1 MGQTSDNCRMIIF
14 LTVTA
19 VLYALMHLAAKR
31 AVDNADYSL
40 AFVRDESHRRQR

>member
-1 MGQTSDNCRMIIF
+1 
-14 LTVTA
+14 
-19 VLYALMHLAAKR
+19 MHLAAKR